1 MELESSFYVD
11 RLSFG
16 FGNPNHAAALA
27 CALLPLCWGW
37 RRTAWIGRTLSVA
50 LFAAGALPADVG
62 AEADDARCR
71 ALLQRTFDFDYLGVG
86 HSGGNAGQALDVHHL
101 VVRSLEG
108 SCAVRECFQRLL
120 EEWERAFLRG
130 DLDGCR
136 DKVAEMA
143 RIIDSIVGGGQ
154 SDRRV
159 ALRLIRQ
166 YEYSIV
172 RMLFHETCRP
182 EGRLRFLKWALEAV
196 VPDRLPEHGWDGKAF
211 RRVGIFREMVI
222 LGMEIERMREADGA
236 LPRTL
241 QDISG
246 SAKETGI
253 EYSTDGNTWQ
263 LFSPVTVRH
272 GDFAPLDAYVPLIEY
287 DPQVP
292 RSACLWLSPDFARKR
307 RDLYQGKV
315 INEGR
320 KGWECAMKGGKLDM
334 VR

>member
-1 MELESSFYVD
+1 MMDAILRYF
-11 RLSFG
+11 FG

-27 CALLPLCWGW
+27 CALLPPCWGW
-37 RRTAWIGRTLSVA
+37 RRAVWAGRTLSAA

-71 ALLQRTFDFDYLGVG
+71 ALLQRAFDFDYLGVG

-136 DKVAEMA
+136 DKVAEMT

-196 VPDRLPEHGWDGKAF
+196 VPGRLPEHGWGGKAF

-222 LGMEIERMREADGA
+222 LGMEIERMRDADGA

-246 SAKETGI
+246 SAKVTGI
-253 EYSTDGNTWQ
+253 EYSTDGDTWQ

>member
-1 MELESSFYVD
+1 MMDAILRYF
-11 RLSFG
+11 FG
-16 FGNPNHAAALA
+16 FHNPNHAAALA
-27 CALLPLCWGW
+27 CAFLPLCWGW
-37 RRTAWIGRTLSVA
+37 RRVAWAGRILSVA

-136 DKVAEMA
+136 DKVAEMT

-196 VPDRLPEHGWDGKAF
+196 VPGRLPEHGWGGKAF

-222 LGMEIERMREADGA
+222 LGMEIERMRDADGA

-246 SAKETGI
+246 IYIK
-253 EYSTDGNTWQ
+253 
-263 LFSPVTVRH
+263 
-272 GDFAPLDAYVPLIEY
+272 
-287 DPQVP
+287 
-292 RSACLWLSPDFARKR
+292 
-307 RDLYQGKV
+307 
-315 INEGR
+315 GR
-320 KGWECAMKGGKLDM
+320 L
-334 VR
+334 

>member
-1 MELESSFYVD
+1 MSGMSSSRKVAVHRWFWA
-11 RLSFG
+11 F
-16 FGNPNHAAALA
+16 LA
-27 CALLPLCWGW
+27 ILVWHICGAY
-37 RRTAWIGRTLSVA
+37 
-50 LFAAGALPADVG
+50 GALPADVG

-86 HSGGNAGQALDVHHL
+86 NSGGNAEQTLDMHPL
-101 VVRSLEG
+101 VVRSLAGE
-108 SCAVRECFQRLL
+108 CAVREHFQRLL

-136 DKVAEMA
+136 DEVAEMA
-143 RIIDSIVGGGQ
+143 RIVDSSVGGCQ

-196 VPDRLPEHGWDGKAF
+196 VPDKLPEHVRDGKMF
-211 RRVGIFREMVI
+211 RRVAIFREMMI
-222 LGMEIERMREADGA
+222 LGIEIERMRETGGA

-241 QDISG
+241 QAVPG
-246 SAKETGI
+246 SAKGIGI

-307 RDLYQGKV
+307 RDLYHGKV
-315 INEGR
+315 INEGSR
-320 KGWECAMKGGKLDM
+320 GWECAMKGGKLDM